1 MDTFIPNDVC
11 IRGGMGLDVFPA
23 GADEMSDG
31 VPELGNAMSVLVL
44 TGANACGKVL
54 SNYSLLSY
62 RCLFFFFLLS
72 RAST

>member
-31 VPELGNAMSVLVL
+31 VPELGSAMSVLVL

-54 SNYSLLSY
+54 PNYSLLSY
-62 RCLFFFFLLS
+62 RCLFFFLLS